1 MPLIKSISGIR
12 GTIHPED
19 NEGLSTQE
27 IIQSVNQLTN
37 WLTESSPNKLYKIA
51 VGRDARISG
60 ESISIKIINHL
71 INLGI
76 NIIDLGLTTT
86 PTLQIAVSEITCDA
100 GIMITASHNPVDWN
114 GLKFLNNLGEF
125 LTYNQSMKVYVSNTK
140 SRVLAPNKGSIE
152 KLDFMLNHIE
162 NVINLSDVDLDKIRT
177 RKFKVVVDGINSS
190 GGIYVPFL
198 LEKLS
203 CNVIK
208 LNCNPDGRFEH
219 NPEPVPRNLKKLS
232 KMVKETGSDLG
243 IAVDPDVDR
252 LVLICEDGS
261 FFNEEN
267 TIVAVTKHILENH
280 DNLNV
285 VTNLSTTTAVKE
297 LVNENNGNHF
307 ESAVGETNVVEMM
320 KLKKSILG
328 GEGSG
333 GVIFKPS
340 HYGRDALVAICLIL
354 SYLAI
359 KKISLKEL
367 LGTLPKYFMIK
378 DKIIFDEKNNN
389 KIQKYID
396 KKVEFCKQNKIK
408 FSEIDGLKMW
418 FDDKTWVH
426 IRKSNTEPLLR
437 LIVESFSSEN
447 AKKIKQLI
455 VKEITFF

>member
-1 MPLIKSISGIR
+1 
-12 GTIHPED
+12 
-19 NEGLSTQE
+19 
-27 IIQSVNQLTN
+27 
-37 WLTESSPNKLYKIA
+37 
-51 VGRDARISG
+51 
-60 ESISIKIINHL
+60 
-71 INLGI
+71 
-76 NIIDLGLTTT
+76 
-86 PTLQIAVSEITCDA
+86 
-100 GIMITASHNPVDWN
+100 
-114 GLKFLNNLGEF
+114 
-125 LTYNQSMKVYVSNTK
+125 
-140 SRVLAPNKGSIE
+140 
-152 KLDFMLNHIE
+152 
-162 NVINLSDVDLDKIRT
+162 
-177 RKFKVVVDGINSS
+177 
-190 GGIYVPFL
+190 
-198 LEKLS
+198 
-203 CNVIK
+203 
-208 LNCNPDGRFEH
+208 
-219 NPEPVPRNLKKLS
+219 
-232 KMVKETGSDLG
+232 MVKETGSDLG

-320 KLKKSILG
+320 KLKRSILG

-354 SYLAI
+354 SHLAI

-367 LGTLPKYFMIK
+367 LRTLPKYFMIK

-408 FSEIDGLKMW
+408 FSEIDGLKIW

-455 VKEITFF
+455 VKEITFFNMKNIYLDNAATTEIDAEVIDVMVKTMRGNFGNPSSIHSEGRKTRSLIEESRKKIADLLNSSPSEIFFTSGGTEADNMAIRGAVRDAGVRHIITSKIEHAAVINTVANLENKKKVTTSFVKLNEDGEIDLENLEYLLSITPMYWLA

>member
-19 NEGLSTQE
+19 NEGLSTHE

-37 WLTESSPNKLYKIA
+37 WLSESSPNKLYKIA

-71 INLGI
+71 ISLGI

-86 PTLQIAVSEITCDA
+86 PTLQIAVSEIICDA

-125 LTYNQSMKVYVSNTK
+125 LTYDQSMKVYVSNTK
-140 SRVLAPNKGSIE
+140 SKVLTPNEGSIE

-219 NPEPVPRNLKKLS
+219 NPEPVPQNLKNFLKWLKKLA
-232 KMVKETGSDLG
+232 L
-243 IAVDPDVDR
+243 
-252 LVLICEDGS
+252 
-261 FFNEEN
+261 
-267 TIVAVTKHILENH
+267 ILE
-280 DNLNV
+280 L
-285 VTNLSTTTAVKE
+285 
-297 LVNENNGNHF
+297 
-307 ESAVGETNVVEMM
+307 
-320 KLKKSILG
+320 
-328 GEGSG
+328 
-333 GVIFKPS
+333 
-340 HYGRDALVAICLIL
+340 
-354 SYLAI
+354 
-359 KKISLKEL
+359 
-367 LGTLPKYFMIK
+367 
-378 DKIIFDEKNNN
+378 
-389 KIQKYID
+389 Q
-396 KKVEFCKQNKIK
+396 
-408 FSEIDGLKMW
+408 
-418 FDDKTWVH
+418 
-426 IRKSNTEPLLR
+426 
-437 LIVESFSSEN
+437 
-447 AKKIKQLI
+447 
-455 VKEITFF
+455 